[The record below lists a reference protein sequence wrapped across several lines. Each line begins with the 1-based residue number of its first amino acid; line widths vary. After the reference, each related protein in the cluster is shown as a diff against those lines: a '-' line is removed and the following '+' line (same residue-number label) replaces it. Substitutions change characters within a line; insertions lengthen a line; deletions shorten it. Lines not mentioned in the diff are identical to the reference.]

1 VDFNFT
7 RTTNSKIMDTMIMV
21 KTFVF
26 TYHAHQSAKLGEHTD
41 TYIRE
46 AGKKEKKKKDKG
58 DER

>member
-1 VDFNFT
+1 
-7 RTTNSKIMDTMIMV
+7 MDTMIMV